1 MSPTESKSNFIEARK
16 TKQKVPWYYRQGIT
30 KSLLEKYKPSR
41 TLALIEV
48 GKKDIK
54 TMRAV

>member
-1 MSPTESKSNFIEARK
+1 MEPTESKFNFIEGRK
-16 TKQKVPWYYRQGIT
+16 TKQKAACDYSQGIT

-41 TLALIEV
+41 TLVMLEV

-54 TMRAV
+54 NLRAA